1 MLKLDS
7 INAFCGTITR
17 FGKTLIEVFMKKRA
31 IIFDQQQEVQSF
43 TQRAMVL
50 IIVVA
55 LCGLALV
62 GRLVYLQVAKHDEYA
77 TLSWRNQ
84 VNLQPIVPSRGL
96 LLDRFGVVLAENTP
110 IYNLMLVP
118 DQIKD
123 IPTTIHALQKIVYIS
138 KNDLEQFEKARKK
151 LHNFDEV
158 PIKLQLSEQEMARFM
173 LDQFRFPGTHIT
185 VQLVRYYPYRDAFT
199 HVLGYVGRID
209 EADLAQI
216 DKDNYKGT
224 DGIGKLGVEKY
235 YEDHLHG
242 QVGYQ
247 AVETDASGQA
257 IRVLEY
263 QEPTPGKNIVLTLD
277 AALQLEAI
285 TAMGEH
291 RGAIVAI
298 EPKTGEV
305 LSLISK
311 PGFDP
316 NLMVRG
322 VNKDIYAAWKAAPD
336 QPLYNRA
343 VRGQYPL
350 ASTIKPFVSLGALT
364 LGVANTTDS
373 IHDPGW
379 FRLPRVTHPYRD
391 WRKEGHGM
399 VNLPKAIMVSCDT
412 YFYTLAVKL
421 GIERIADILS
431 SFGFGDATYID
442 LHEESPGLVPTPI
455 WKKIHYGQPWY
466 LGDTVVAGIGQ
477 GYILTTPLQLANATA
492 IMANRGIAY
501 QPHLLKRVLSP
512 DHHELVYTNK
522 GHTVVKADPKNWDVV
537 IAAMKDVVMSPQGT
551 AYGRYGVVPYSVAG
565 KTGTAQVFN
574 LKNRDRSL
582 PQSSLPEY
590 LRDHSLF
597 IAFAPA
603 DDPKIAVAV
612 VVENDKVAAPIVARK
627 IIDFYLNQI
636 GYHPATAVSADKKV
650 IKSET

>member
-1 MLKLDS
+1 
-7 INAFCGTITR
+7 
-17 FGKTLIEVFMKKRA
+17 MKKRTVF
-31 IIFDQQQEVQSF
+31 FDQKQEVQSF
-43 TQRAMVL
+43 TQRA
-50 IIVVA
+50 IILMFVVA
-55 LCGLALV
+55 ACGLALI
-62 GRLVYLQVAKHDEYA
+62 GRLVYLQVAKHDVYSM
-77 TLSWRNQ
+77 LSWRNQ
-84 VNLQPIVPSRGL
+84 VNLQPIAPSRGL

-110 IYNLMLVP
+110 IYNLMIVP
-118 DQIKD
+118 DQVKN
-123 IPTTIHALQKIVYIS
+123 IPGTIRALQKIVRIDTS
-138 KNDLEQFEKARKK
+138 DIEQFEKIRKK
-151 LHNFDEV
+151 SHQFDEV
-158 PIKLQLSEQEMARFM
+158 PLKLQLTEEEMARFM
-173 LDQFRFPGTHIT
+173 VDQFRYPGAHIT

-209 EADLAQI
+209 EADLTQI

-224 DGIGKLGVEKY
+224 DGIGKLGIEKY
-235 YEDHLHG
+235 YEDRLHG
-242 QVGYQ
+242 EVGYQ

-257 IRVLEY
+257 IRVLQY

-277 AALQLEAI
+277 AALQLNAI
-285 TAMGEH
+285 EAMGEH
-291 RGAIVAI
+291 RGALVAI
-298 EPKTGEV
+298 EPKSGDV
-305 LSLISK
+305 LSLVSK

-322 VNKDIYAAWKAAPD
+322 VSKDIYAAWKAAPD

-350 ASTIKPFVSLGALT
+350 ASTIKPFLSLGALT

-379 FRLPRVTHPYRD
+379 YRLPGVTHQYRD

-412 YFYTLAVKL
+412 YFYTLAVRL
-421 GIERIADILS
+421 GITRISDILT

-442 LHEESPGLVPTPI
+442 LHEESPGLVPTPG
-455 WKKIHYGQPWY
+455 WKKAHYGQPWY

-477 GYILTTPLQLANATA
+477 GYMLTTPLQLANAAA
-492 IMANRGIAY
+492 IMANRGVAY
-501 QPHLLKRVLSP
+501 QPHLLKRVLTP
-512 DHHELVYTNK
+512 DHHDLVYTNK
-522 GHTVVKADPKNWDVV
+522 GHTVVKADDKNWDIV
-537 IAAMKDVVMSPQGT
+537 IAAMKNVVMSPQGT
-551 AYGRYGVVPYSVAG
+551 AFARYGVVSYTVAG

-597 IAFAPA
+597 IAFAPVE
-603 DDPKIAVAV
+603 DPKIAVAV

-636 GYHPATAVSADKKV
+636 GYQPPKREPDK
-650 IKSET
+650 T